1 MSSVLEVKNEV
12 NGEERER
19 KKGER
24 GERRGEGKKM
34 GERLPY
40 IWWGVG

>member
-19 KKGER
+19 KREEEKGRKWEKGSLDG
-24 GERRGEGKKM
+24 GELDEI
-34 GERLPY
+34 E
-40 IWWGVG
+40 